1 MVFPSLQLEVTNTVC
16 MGDLSNNALS
26 MASRL
31 LSNRALL
38 RTVNHINLCIN
49 KQNYGMSE
57 PQSHTWTVPSSTS
70 PSIGWCLFQGHLE
83 NVSKEN
89 IEKTSESEGNI
100 YGFNILC
107 ICTLRVC
114 LEQTWQAQRQVQVP
128 WDAWGNMGAPECACT
143 EADTESF
150 LTPGQSQK
158 QGHWFAFMPNES
170 DPK

>member
-16 MGDLSNNALS
+16 MVDISNNALS
-26 MASRL
+26 IVSRL

-38 RTVNHINLCIN
+38 GMVNHINLCIN
-49 KQNYGMSE
+49 KQNHGTSE
-57 PQSHTWTVPSSTS
+57 PQSHTCIVPSSTS
-70 PSIGWCLFQGHLE
+70 PPIGWHVFQGHLE

-89 IEKTSESEGNI
+89 IEKISESEGNI

-114 LEQTWQAQRQVQVP
+114 LEQAWRAQRQVQVL
-128 WDAWGNMGAPECACT
+128 WDAWVNMGAPECPCT

-150 LTPGQSQK
+150 LTPG
-158 QGHWFAFMPNES
+158 
-170 DPK
+170 